1 MFDRIVVVDWSANS
15 SPKLGRDSIWI
26 GVSAGEG
33 EISVANLPTR
43 AAADAFLVELFESET
58 TPTTLLGVDFSL
70 GYPVGTAAALGLAGP
85 PWSATWELL
94 VECIRDDDRNV
105 NNRFEVAAA
114 LNHRL
119 ADARSPFWGCPPSAA
134 SEHLRPSK
142 PASSGSL
149 AEYRG
154 VEQIL
159 RGQGYRPFS
168 SWQLLGAGAVG
179 SQSLLGI
186 ARLERLRRRFPDRVE
201 VWPFTTSLGVP
212 TLDRG
217 AIVIAEVWPSMLRI
231 DDTSDSVRD
240 AAQVRAAVRWL
251 SQTDASGGLDRYF
264 APDLPGGLRA
274 AAVDEEGWILG
285 VAP

>member
-1 MFDRIVVVDWSANS
+1 MRSSSNCS
-15 SPKLGRDSIWI
+15 SPRRPQQRCSASTSLSVTRSGPRRRSGWPDRRGRRRGNCS
-26 GVSAGEG
+26 
-33 EISVANLPTR
+33 
-43 AAADAFLVELFESET
+43 
-58 TPTTLLGVDFSL
+58 
-70 GYPVGTAAALGLAGP
+70 
-85 PWSATWELL
+85 WSRIL
-94 VECIRDDDRNV
+94 DDDRNV

-201 VWPFTTSLGVP
+201 VWPFTTSLGAP

-217 AIVIAEVWPSMLRI
+217 AIVIAEVWPSMLR
-231 DDTSDSVRD
+231 DR
-240 AAQVRAAVRWL
+240 RARATPCV
-251 SQTDASGGLDRYF
+251 T
-264 APDLPGGLRA
+264 LPKSAL
-274 AAVDEEGWILG
+274 L
-285 VAP
+285 